1 MTNLSELGLRV
12 NPFDMDSAQLV
23 RTIRLS
29 NEVEIRDRAYS
40 LRTYPYCFCGNELV
54 DYFVRRFG
62 IDREQAVRLGKQL
75 LAKDL
80 IRHVTGEH
88 DFLDQSLFYSFN
100 EEKKSEKPLPISIAA
115 ATDIA
120 QEMRRSDGV
129 KAGTRRR
136 WLVNYPQC
144 FRGAEVVD
152 WICETTGVSR
162 QTALQ
167 IGQVMIS
174 ANRIRHVLDEQPF
187 RDDGHLY
194 RFV

>member
-1 MTNLSELGLRV
+1 MSELTELGLRV
-12 NPFDMDSAQLV
+12 NPFEMDSAQLV

-29 NEVEIRDRAYS
+29 NELEIRDRTYS
-40 LRTYPYCFCGNELV
+40 LRTYPFCFCGNELV

-62 IDREQAVRLGKQL
+62 ITREQAVRLGKQL

-100 EEKKSEKPLPISIAA
+100 EERKAEKPLPISIAA

-120 QEMRRSDGV
+120 QEMRLTNGV
-129 KAGTRRR
+129 KVGIRRR
-136 WLVNYPQC
+136 WLVNYPLC
-144 FRGAEVVD
+144 FTGAEAVD

-162 QTALQ
+162 DTAQQ